1 MIVAALIGLGCLST
15 VDDTA
20 PADSG
25 GTADTVDDTA
35 AEARAADDARVRA
48 LDTTQLPTASNPCA
62 APQLVRV
69 NYAVD
74 GDTFYVYPDGGGQ
87 SVKVR
92 MIGVDTPEI
101 AHDNPAECWGDAAF
115 DYTEAALEGKLV
127 WLTFDRECLD
137 RYDRTLAYVARD
149 VGTAG
154 FYNRELVRQGQATA
168 FEVPPNSA
176 FASDIEAD
184 ERAARSEGLGLWGAC
199 GR

>member
-1 MIVAALIGLGCLST
+1 MSPATLLLLACIVTTG
-15 VDDTA
+15 DTA
-20 PADSG
+20 SPADE
-25 GTADTVDDTA
+25 DTSEAIVDTA

-48 LDTTQLPTASNPCA
+48 LDTTQLPTAPNPCA
-62 APQLVRV
+62 PPQLVRV

-74 GDTFYVYPDGGGQ
+74 GDTFYAYPDGGGT

-101 AHDNPAECWGDAAF
+101 AHEDPAECWGDQAF

-137 RYDRTLAYVARD
+137 RYDRTLAYVTRD
-149 VGTAG
+149 TGEAG
-154 FYNRELVRQGQATA
+154 FYNRHLVRQGQATA

-176 FASDIEAD
+176 FADALQAD
-184 ERAARSEGLGLWGAC
+184 ERAARTEGLGLWGAC
-199 GR
+199 NR

>member
-1 MIVAALIGLGCLST
+1 MITAMLLLGCPST
-15 VDDTA
+15 IDDTA
-20 PADSG
+20 
-25 GTADTVDDTA
+25 TAGAGDTSDTVVDTA

-74 GDTFYVYPDGGGQ
+74 GDTFYAYPDGGGQ

-127 WLTFDRECLD
+127 WLTFDQECLD

-149 VGTAG
+149 TGASG
-154 FYNRELVRQGQATA
+154 FYNRELVRRGQATA

-176 FASDIEAD
+176 FASDFEAD

-199 GR
+199 NR

>member
-1 MIVAALIGLGCLST
+1 MITALLLLGCPST
-15 VDDTA
+15 IDDTA
-20 PADSG
+20 AAG
-25 GTADTVDDTA
+25 GGDTTDTVVDTA

-74 GDTFYVYPDGGGQ
+74 GDTFYAYPDGGGQ

-101 AHDNPAECWGDAAF
+101 AHDDPAECGGDAAF
-115 DYTEAALEGKLV
+115 DYTEAALEGTLV

-137 RYDRTLAYVARD
+137 RYDRALAYVARD
-149 VGTAG
+149 TGAAG
-154 FYNRELVRQGQATA
+154 FYNRELVRRGQATA

-176 FASDIEAD
+176 FASDFEAD

-199 GR
+199 NR